1 MRRYSRTSYHMRLV
15 FDKEK
20 KIFWWYYKS
29 DAVHE
34 MFKFSSQC
42 DLGSIENQI
51 IFSRGTQVIA
61 ENLKNIE
68 LYHII
73 WIVRNSSIKYFLI
86 EIIYG
91 IPSVVSLLGSNII
104 MYIHI
109 AKAYRL
115 KYVWSNKL

>member
-1 MRRYSRTSYHMRLV
+1 MRCMKCLNSPRSTTGVDR
-15 FDKEK
+15 
-20 KIFWWYYKS
+20 
-29 DAVHE
+29 
-34 MFKFSSQC
+34 
-42 DLGSIENQI
+42 NQI
-51 IFSRGTQVIA
+51 IFSRETQVIA

-91 IPSVVSLLGSNII
+91 IPSVVSLLGSNIV
-104 MYIHI
+104 MYIQN
-109 AKAYRL
+109 AKEYRL